1 MSYEDTIHWAFT
13 GLLRHMQ
20 SRQTP
25 KGKTVHTVA
34 LEAQRGQ
41 YSDVCVFD
49 TWRSLPEAVAIGATI
64 KAEGRMS
71 GREWNGKW
79 YAGLVASSVEV
90 AAVAE
95 GEADGGTGEQADGGS
110 ETMPF

>member
-1 MSYEDTIHWAFT
+1 MSYADTIHWAFT
-13 GLLRHMQ
+13 GKLRHME
-20 SRQTP
+20 SRTTP
-25 KGKTVHTVA
+25 KGKTVHTVV
-34 LEAQRGQ
+34 LEAARGE

-64 KAEGRMS
+64 KASGRMS

-95 GEADGGTGEQADGGS
+95 GGQDNMAS
-110 ETMPF
+110 EGNDDPPPF

>member
-1 MSYEDTIHWAFT
+1 
-13 GLLRHMQ
+13 MQ

-25 KGKTVHTVA
+25 NGKTVKTIV
-34 LEAQRGQ
+34 LESPRGQ
-41 YSDVCVFD
+41 YTDVCVFD